1 MKEEKKKKK
10 EKKKIP
16 TSPPA
21 AFLCALRSS
30 FRFAL
35 LACFSSSFCFLT
47 NSRCDKKRKE
57 NKRIYSGKK
66 KKGKSEKKRQS
77 D

>member
-1 MKEEKKKKK
+1 MKEEEKKKK

-57 NKRIYSGKK
+57 KRK
-66 KKGKSEKKRQS
+66 ENNLFWE
-77 D
+77 